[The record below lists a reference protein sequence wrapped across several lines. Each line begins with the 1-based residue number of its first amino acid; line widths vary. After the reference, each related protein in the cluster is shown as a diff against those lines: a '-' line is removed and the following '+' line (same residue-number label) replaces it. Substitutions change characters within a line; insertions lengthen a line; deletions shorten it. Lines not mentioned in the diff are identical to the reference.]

1 MPNYM
6 VCLSHFCEIHGPS
19 TIICTQV
26 FLGEKFS
33 QSLLKSTSKL
43 STCAS
48 CKLIVPSESA
58 NLVTELRDGPEGQRR
73 TFVST
78 QYPSSQQRYSS
89 LAKMVMKSLSVETT
103 SDISKPIF
111 FGDGGNGYSISK
123 IFKIMDNH
131 ARGSERKYSLIISSD
146 TEVSLLQNWDNVAI
160 YMEELVSLIQNQ
172 VEEATEKISRLR
184 RSKYSNDCSFL
195 DNERFLRRS
204 MLRPRSLVELTD
216 DDQIFPK
223 LHLIATELLRDIMR
237 WESA

>member
-1 MPNYM
+1 M
-6 VCLSHFCEIHGPS
+6 VCLAHFCEIHGPS

-26 FLGEKFS
+26 FLGENFS
-33 QSLLKSTSKL
+33 QNLLKSTSKL

-48 CKLIVPSESA
+48 CKLMVPSESA
-58 NLVTELRDGPEGQRR
+58 NLVTELQNTPEGQTR

-111 FGDGGNGYSISK
+111 FGDAGNGYCISK

-131 ARGSERKYSLIISSD
+131 SRGSERKYSFIVSSD
-146 TEVSLLQNWDNVAI
+146 TEISLLQNWDNIAI
-160 YMEELVSLIQNQ
+160 YMDELVGLIQSQ

-184 RSKYSNDCSFL
+184 RSNHPNEGSFL

-223 LHLIATELLRDIMR
+223 LHLIAAELLSDVIR
-237 WESA
+237 WESV